1 MKDSLVKLKTFD
13 PETKDL
19 RVVVETPKGSRNKFD
34 YNEDLGVFELG
45 YVLPEG
51 ATFPNE
57 FGFIPSTL
65 GEDGD
70 PIDVMVLLDQPTAVG
85 CVLTARLVGVIEAQ
99 QIDEGGNKCRND
111 RLIAVATHAH
121 VHGEVQSLAE
131 LARATVDEIE
141 HFFISYNE
149 MRGRKFKPLGRHGPK
164 RALQLVARGRKAFK
178 KK

>member
-1 MKDSLVKLKTFD
+1 MKGSLVKLKTFD

-19 RVVVETPKGSRNKFD
+19 NVVVETPKGSRNKFD
-34 YNEDLGVFELG
+34 YDEDLGVFRLG

-51 ATFPNE
+51 ASFPNE

-99 QIDEGGNKCRND
+99 QTDTGGNKCRND

-121 VHGEVQSLAE
+121 VHGEVQSLEE
-131 LARATVDEIE
+131 LDQATVDEIE